1 LIVLH
6 RARPVAI
13 GVDDTEES
21 EPAFFNGA
29 QLMRFVG
36 RDIDN
41 IEGPKLVLKV
51 AHLNA
56 AAPTRADNDVTM
68 AMAFETC
75 EAARLKL
82 EVSHMEIDRF
92 TIFAD

>member
-1 LIVLH
+1 LIVLR

-21 EPAFFNGA
+21 EPAFRNGA
-29 QLMRFVG
+29 QLMRCVG
-36 RDIDN
+36 RNIDN

-51 AHLNA
+51 AHLNV
-56 AAPTRADNDVTM
+56 AAPTRTDNDVTM

>member
-21 EPAFFNGA
+21 EPAFRNGA

-75 EAARLKL
+75 EAARLQL

-92 TIFAD
+92 TIFAN

>member
-1 LIVLH
+1 
-6 RARPVAI
+6 
-13 GVDDTEES
+13 
-21 EPAFFNGA
+21 
-29 QLMRFVG
+29 MRFVG

-41 IEGPKLVLKV
+41 IEGPKLVLKA

-68 AMAFETC
+68 AMPLETC
-75 EAARLKL
+75 EAARFEL

-92 TIFAD
+92 TIFAN